1 MTNEQL
7 ITKAIERLEA
17 HYPYEDES
25 GIIKLSLG
33 KYMNAMQE
41 LRQLKES
48 ISNEKD
54 NKKEIS

>member
-1 MTNEQL
+1 MTNQQL

-25 GIIKLSLG
+25 GIIKISLG

-48 ISNEKD
+48 INNEKN
-54 NKKEIS
+54 NKEEIS